1 MRFILSNPAIYRVF
15 QRIIG
20 RDGRMFVEIVDKYV
34 RPRGDDRILDIG
46 CGPADI
52 LKYLP
57 NVDYVGL
64 DISQQYIDSARKRF
78 GNSGTFLVG
87 KVSSNAIDEA
97 SSFDIALALGVL
109 HHLDDG
115 EAVQLFELAQSAL
128 KPEGRLVTV
137 DGCYMDGQP
146 RFVRYLLSK
155 DRGQYVRTMEGYV
168 ALASKVFTNVK
179 VTIRYDLYRIP
190 FTHIVLECSSSN

>member
-1 MRFILSNPAIYRVF
+1 MRFILSNPAIYRTF
-15 QRIIG
+15 QWILG
-20 RDGRMFVEIVDKYV
+20 RHGKLFVELVDTYV
-34 RPRGDDRILDIG
+34 RPRSGDRILDIG

-52 LKYLP
+52 LEYLP
-57 NVDYVGL
+57 NVDYVGV
-64 DISQQYIDSARKRF
+64 DVSQQYIDSAKRRF
-78 GNSGTFLVG
+78 GNRGTFLVG
-87 KVSSNAIDEA
+87 KVGDDAIDQA
-97 SSFDIALALGVL
+97 TTFDIALALGII

-115 EAVQLFELAQSAL
+115 EAIQLFELAQSAL

-190 FTHIVLECSSSN
+190 FTHIMLECSSSN